1 LRSTRDKRSTSA
13 LEPAR
18 RSVANAV
25 PRRHVRRGVR
35 ERCGKAQ
42 STLCPAAPTHAAEAS
57 QRRTAAPRVRQLRL
71 QTSVCARCATPP
83 PQRAGATRPEAHSH
97 QNEPRSCALA
107 SPAASLTWAAARSR
121 APCPSPYP
129 LPGARKR
136 EQPLASR
143 AQAEPTTAAAAAWRT
158 AAPRSTQRQARPRA
172 GQDGALRVIARD
184 GGAHSRQRQSL
195 SERSQ
200 WRRRRA
206 FCARFTA
213 ARCASAP
220 PRAALRRPCPRCGAA
235 CRVALTAVPSRAP
248 FAAAPRTSTGSRR

>member
-1 LRSTRDKRSTSA
+1 MPGRAEKLLRSTRDKRSTSA

-35 ERCGKAQ
+35 ERCGKAE

-57 QRRTAAPRVRQLRL
+57 QRRAAAPRVRQLRL

-83 PQRAGATRPEAHSH
+83 PQRAGGTRPEAHS
-97 QNEPRSCALA
+97 QQKEPRSCALA

-121 APCPSPYP
+121 VPCPSPYP
-129 LPGARKR
+129 LPAAQKR

-172 GQDGALRVIARD
+172 GQDGALRVIAPEGLTRGSVSHSANAPD
-184 GGAHSRQRQSL
+184 GVV
-195 SERSQ
+195 
-200 WRRRRA
+200 
-206 FCARFTA
+206 A
-213 ARCASAP
+213 ARSARDLP
-220 PRAALRRPCPRCGAA
+220 LRAAQVRLPAR
-235 CRVALTAVPSRAP
+235 RVAALAL
-248 FAAAPRTSTGSRR
+248 AASLCHAWR